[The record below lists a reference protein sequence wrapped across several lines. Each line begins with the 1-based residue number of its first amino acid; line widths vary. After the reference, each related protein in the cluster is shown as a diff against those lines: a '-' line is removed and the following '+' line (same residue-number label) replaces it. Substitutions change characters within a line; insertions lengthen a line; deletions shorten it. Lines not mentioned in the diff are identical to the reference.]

1 MDLSDYMYGK
11 IAIRA
16 FRMVNP
22 EHPEVHRVIEE
33 FNSLAGLDLKNRL
46 QENSLLQ
53 SQLNLGQS
61 PSWRNIHMTK
71 EAVKRIIS
79 SSRSIPVSETISPC
93 LGLIVPS
100 SEIL

>member
-22 EHPEVHRVIEE
+22 ENAEVHRVIEE
-33 FNSLAGLDLKNRL
+33 FNSLAGLDLNSRL
-46 QENSLLQ
+46 QESSLMQ
-53 SQLNLGQS
+53 SQFNFGQN
-61 PSWRNIHMTK
+61 PSWRNMHMTK

-79 SSRSIPVSETISPC
+79 TTRSIPVRHFH
-93 LGLIVPS
+93 
-100 SEIL
+100 